1 MSSLIVRINQLELI
15 NFKNVKNGVINM
27 KSCADNDYCIP
38 RGDILGIYGQNGSG
52 KTTVVDALQVVQTL
66 ISGLPLDKE
75 YMKYVNVDSEEMTIK
90 VDFFVMDKGVN
101 EHTCYSAYYTVS
113 IRKEDEGLQIVR
125 ESLEYSMFN
134 KSTHEK
140 KSKST
145 MIKYDEL
152 NKNIP
157 FSPKHRYDNVI
168 KNNKECIIELEVE
181 KRMAQK
187 EKRSFVFNP
196 YIVDLFMNIQ
206 NTNWEDLGNGW
217 FLLKALQIFA
227 VGKLFII
234 DNRYNGIITAAN
246 KMPMNFIWEEKSTDG
261 ELFSHAGQIIISFEG
276 VTQISD
282 EMLEVTKKLIPHLN
296 RVLQTIVPGLNLVLK
311 VLGKEVSKKG
321 NLENLVSLF
330 SKYDEREIPLKY
342 ESDGIKKIISML
354 NICISMYNN
363 PSVCLV
369 IDELDTGIFEYLLG
383 ELLEIFNKGAKGQL
397 IFTSHNLRILEKV
410 DPDCIIFST
419 SNPNKRF
426 TKIKVKPNNNLRS
439 VYLRK
444 VYLGN
449 DEDLYDETY
458 THEIEHAF
466 RIAGGLLEK

>member
-52 KTTVVDALQVVQTL
+52 KTTVVDALQVVKTL
-66 ISGLPLDKE
+66 ISGRSLDEE
-75 YMKYVNVDSEEMTIK
+75 YAKFINVDSEEMTIK
-90 VDFFVMDKGVN
+90 VDFFVMDEELNK
-101 EHTCYSAYYTVS
+101 HACYFVYYTVS

-125 ESLEYSMFN
+125 ESLEYSIFN
-134 KSTHEK
+134 KSTYQK

-152 NKNIP
+152 NKDVP
-157 FSPKHRYDNVI
+157 FFPKYRYDDVV
-168 KNNKECIIELEVE
+168 KNNKTHAIELEVE
-181 KRMAQK
+181 KRLAQK
-187 EKRSFVFNP
+187 EKRSFVFSS
-196 YIVDLFMNIQ
+196 YIVKLFMSMQNI
-206 NTNWEDLGNGW
+206 NWEDSGDGC
-217 FLLKALQIFA
+217 FLLMALQIF
-227 VGKLFII
+227 GLGNLFII
-234 DNRYNGIITAAN
+234 DNQYNGIITAAD
-246 KMPMNFIWEEKSTDG
+246 KMPMNFIWEEKNEGGKS
-261 ELFSHAGQIIISFEG
+261 FSKVGRIVLSIEG
-276 VTQISD
+276 VTSISD
-282 EMLEVTKKLIPHLN
+282 EKLGLIQKLIPHLN
-296 RVLQTIVPGLNLVLK
+296 KVLQTIIPGLNLVVK
-311 VLGKEVSKKG
+311 VLGTEVSKKG

-363 PSVCLV
+363 PSICLV

-410 DPDCIIFST
+410 DPDCITFST